1 MPVAE
6 AEPVFNNGTS
16 FTDENDAEHVSQPL
30 AATDGRYGCVPS
42 RSRADLPA
50 KYRVPLYRYHYE
62 GYSFAE
68 VGERLRL
75 MVSTVRAKLAR
86 ARQN

>member
-1 MPVAE
+1 M
-6 AEPVFNNGTS
+6 
-16 FTDENDAEHVSQPL
+16 SQPL
-30 AATDGRYGCVPS
+30 AAPDGRYGCVPS

-75 MVSTVRAKLAR
+75 HSPGQAGTGEAELEE
-86 ARQN
+86 